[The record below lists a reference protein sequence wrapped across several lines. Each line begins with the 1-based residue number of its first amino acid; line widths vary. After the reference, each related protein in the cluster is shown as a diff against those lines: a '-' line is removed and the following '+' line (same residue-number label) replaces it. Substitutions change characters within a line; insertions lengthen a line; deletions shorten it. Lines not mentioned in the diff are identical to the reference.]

1 MKIFAALAI
10 AILSLIALAILGDYL
25 WRRWIA
31 KMSAARKQLTPPHDR
46 NH

>member
-1 MKIFAALAI
+1 MKIFTAL

-31 KMSAARKQLTPPHDR
+31 KMSASRKQLDPPHDR